1 MSGMSRETF
10 ASELRDS
17 FLGVWIDDLS
27 GFGTFPIECMK
38 SNTPVVGKTP
48 RMIPEWMG
56 ETDENGTL
64 NLKDNGVWTNNI
76 NSIPDIVATMVG
88 LYLEGGIPQNITN
101 GMEETASNYTMEN
114 LRKNVESTY
123 TNIIGAREVEL
134 QTLLTNTEEV
144 EATKTETTV
153 TNE

>member
-1 MSGMSRETF
+1 
-10 ASELRDS
+10 
-17 FLGVWIDDLS
+17 
-27 GFGTFPIECMK
+27 MK

-56 ETDENGTL
+56 DTDENGTL

-114 LRKNVESTY
+114 LRKNVETTY

-134 QTLLTNTEEV
+134 ETLLTNTEEV
-144 EATKTETTV
+144 ETTKTETTV